1 MNNSSLPAEERIDTV
16 GVQGSFHYKTLPW
29 ARSEGFPN
37 DLQKGSY
44 HFLFSMHVGLRVLVA
59 VPKHMNRDI
68 SIVDEYGNVEI
79 INTNSLLH
87 NSIPSNKDHD
97 SPKNIDSTLRG
108 GMNFGQPQPPHYS
121 GLEVPRLRAYKG
133 LQLTNSRNDCYL
145 YFDKKVRKN
154 YLFICHFV
162 MTKALL

>member
-79 INTNSLLH
+79 INTNSLLP
-87 NSIPSNKDHD
+87 NSLISNKDHD
-97 SPKNIDSTLRG
+97 SQKQSLR
-108 GMNFGQPQPPHYS
+108 
-121 GLEVPRLRAYKG
+121 
-133 LQLTNSRNDCYL
+133 
-145 YFDKKVRKN
+145 
-154 YLFICHFV
+154 
-162 MTKALL
+162 